1 VALKRD
7 PGVNHLAWMDIFKQA
22 NLFVTLTRCSSA
34 DAIYF
39 MAPLY
44 PKHNAVTPC
53 GWIKR
58 GEDHEVRDN
67 ARRPRLNVNDITDL
81 DCLAPVV
88 PFDETRNAN
97 APRSLLRQFA
107 RLNLEATQGS
117 GHRLADR
124 ICLPR
129 RFSASLPSTVASM
142 ALWLCFSLL
151 AAGCG
156 PQLATKAENVTHMP
170 NPLFNAAYSEDAD
183 VPFVMEPK
191 RAMTHGSGRDLFQSE
206 SASRRTRDMADWV
219 VSSRDNLNM
228 PFAIIDKVN
237 ATVYVFGAD
246 GQFYGAAPVLLGLA
260 KGDHSLPGIGK
271 MPMSSIPPSERT
283 TPAGRFVTQM
293 GRDPKGK
300 ETLWLDYE
308 GALSMHA
315 VIKGTARDRR
325 AERLA
330 SPSALDNRI
339 SFGCINVP
347 VPFFHNVIATKFSD
361 TAGIVYILPETK
373 QFGKS

>member
-1 VALKRD
+1 
-7 PGVNHLAWMDIFKQA
+7 
-22 NLFVTLTRCSSA
+22 
-34 DAIYF
+34 
-39 MAPLY
+39 MATLY
-44 PKHNAVTPC
+44 PKHNPVTPC

-58 GEDHEVRDN
+58 GDDHEVRDN
-67 ARRPRLNVNDITDL
+67 TRRPRLNVNGTTDL
-81 DCLAPVV
+81 DRLAPVV
-88 PFDETRNAN
+88 PFDETHNAN
-97 APRSLLRQFA
+97 PTSALLGQLMP
-107 RLNLEATQGS
+107 LNLDATQGS

-124 ICLPR
+124 ICAQR
-129 RFSASLPSTVASM
+129 RLSASLPSIVASM
-142 ALWLCFSLL
+142 ALCLCLSLL
-151 AAGCG
+151 AAGCS
-156 PQLATKAENVTHMP
+156 PQLATKAENVAHMP
-170 NPLFNAAYSEDAD
+170 NPMFNAAYSEDAD

-191 RAMTHGSGRDLFQSE
+191 KAMAHGSGRDLFQSE
-206 SASRRTRDMADWV
+206 SASRRTRAMADWV

-237 ATVYVFGAD
+237 AKVYVFGAD

-271 MPMSSIPPSERT
+271 MPMSRIPPSERT

-300 ETLWLDYE
+300 QTLWLDYE
-308 GALSMHA
+308 DALSMHA
-315 VIKGTARDRR
+315 VVKGTARDRR

-330 SPSALDNRI
+330 SPSPLDNRI

-361 TAGIVYILPETK
+361 AAGIVYILPETK

>member
-1 VALKRD
+1 
-7 PGVNHLAWMDIFKQA
+7 
-22 NLFVTLTRCSSA
+22 
-34 DAIYF
+34 
-39 MAPLY
+39 MATLY
-44 PKHNAVTPC
+44 PMHNPVTPC

-67 ARRPRLNVNDITDL
+67 TRRPRLNVNGTTDL
-81 DCLAPVV
+81 DRLAPVV
-88 PFDETRNAN
+88 PFDETHNAN
-97 APRSLLRQFA
+97 PTSTLLGQLV
-107 RLNLEATQGS
+107 RLNLDATQVS

-124 ICLPR
+124 ICASR
-129 RFSASLPSTVASM
+129 RLSASLPSSAASM
-142 ALWLCFSLL
+142 ALCLCLSLL
-151 AAGCG
+151 ATGCS
-156 PQLATKAENVTHMP
+156 PQLATKAENVAHMP
-170 NPLFNAAYSEDAD
+170 NPMFNAAYSEDAD

-191 RAMTHGSGRDLFQSE
+191 KARAHGSGRDLFQSE
-206 SASRRTRDMADWV
+206 SASRKTRAMADWV

-271 MPMSSIPPSERT
+271 MPMSRIPPSERT

-300 ETLWLDYE
+300 QTLWLDYE
-308 GALSMHA
+308 DALSMHA
-315 VIKGTARDRR
+315 VVKGTARDRR

-330 SPSALDNRI
+330 SPTPLDNRI

-347 VPFFHNVIATKFSD
+347 VPFFENVIATKFSD
-361 TAGIVYILPETK
+361 AAGIVYVLPETK
-373 QFGKS
+373 HLGKS